1 MGSPRWTP
9 ISAVR
14 KDLLG
19 VDWEPDLLRVW
30 LDGGVVPPAGA
41 AARHV
46 SVVPTPALPVPL
58 GGVAVGIVLSK
69 G

>member
-1 MGSPRWTP
+1 M
-9 ISAVR
+9 
-14 KDLLG
+14 LG
-19 VDWEPDLLRVW
+19 VDWEPDLLRVR
-30 LDGGVVPPAGA
+30 LDGGVVPLAGA

-58 GGVAVGIVLSK
+58 GGMAVGIVLSK